1 MVKKLTFSLP
11 FAFPFINGFC
21 SESGG
26 YHHSF
31 SKNLFCRAHSL
42 DPTPSTGVQKSSISI
57 TTDHVSWE
65 IPALEHAKCWKSRV
79 QSWQKN
85 KKLAADLASWFLGGE
100 VVWERSW
107 FMEDVRLA
115 EGYLGSKWTHPFKK
129 KSPLIKVSK
138 VHKFPLLWGRFFD
151 FLVPFFLLFLTSE
164 TYPWST
170 VHWTRSMSWPIGPAE
185 VAQHF
190 LKKFRNPF
198 LSWLDFWVAQKT
210 AFCNTT

>member
-1 MVKKLTFSLP
+1 MRYPAPSKDTYKTTHYGSTQPNQPDAQCSLRTFLYTRIKPIIRSCGTDFPNRILYCNSYPFGYFQTWSMVKKLTFSLP

-42 DPTPSTGVQKSSISI
+42 DPTPSRGVQKSSISI

-129 KSPLIKVSK
+129 KIS
-138 VHKFPLLWGRFFD
+138 
-151 FLVPFFLLFLTSE
+151 
-164 TYPWST
+164 
-170 VHWTRSMSWPIGPAE
+170 
-185 VAQHF
+185 
-190 LKKFRNPF
+190 
-198 LSWLDFWVAQKT
+198 LD
-210 AFCNTT
+210 